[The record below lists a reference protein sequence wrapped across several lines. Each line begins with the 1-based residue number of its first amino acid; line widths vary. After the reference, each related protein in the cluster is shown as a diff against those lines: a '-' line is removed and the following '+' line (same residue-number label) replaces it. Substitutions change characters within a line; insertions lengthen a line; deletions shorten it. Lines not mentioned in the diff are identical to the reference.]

1 MTLVVVFLSSAVL
14 ALSCDDAA
22 KKLGDQLGLN
32 NSGGSGGSGNNG
44 GGTVDKNLVDPSL
57 KITLT
62 APATIAKMD
71 ASGNIK
77 INAKTLAAKMDNA
90 TGYASRVIAITNLV
104 TLLNNDKKALPLF
117 EVQLMRNSSTV
128 AEGGFVVGGR
138 TNGTGLDFA
147 KSTLA
152 FKNTADSLGNA
163 DNTTSVEDEVWRR
176 SDTTGNFYQLI
187 SYTAPFTAQSVNN
200 AVEGW
205 VICPTEKM
213 NGVTS
218 GATAQ
223 DNTKLPFTKITCYL
237 IQTVSTSTSLIYEL
251 NEAWVD
257 DGNAN
262 KKRGARYIGVYTGD
276 TGLKDLSDAAGWT
289 KASFFDALNNAA
301 MQAIF
306 NKNKYVEKT
315 FDIELVKAANF

>member
-1 MTLVVVFLSSAVL
+1 MRNLTFRIIMTLVVVFLSSAVL

-22 KKLGDQLGLN
+22 KKLADQLKNNNGD
-32 NSGGSGGSGNNG
+32 NSGGTG
-44 GGTVDKNLVDPSL
+44 DKNLVDPSL

-62 APATIAKMD
+62 ADATIAKKD

-77 INAKTLAAKMDNA
+77 INAKTLAAKMDDA
-90 TGYASRVIAITNLV
+90 TGTAGAATNLV
-104 TLLNNDKKALPLF
+104 TLLNDDKKALPLF

-138 TNGTGLDFA
+138 TNGNGLDFT

-152 FKNTADSLGNA
+152 FENTADSLSHA
-163 DNTTSVEDEVWRR
+163 DRTASPTALDEVWRR

-187 SYTAPFTAQSVNN
+187 SYSAVFNVSSANN
-200 AVEGW
+200 DIYGYT
-205 VICPTEKM
+205 ICPTGKM
-213 NGVTS
+213 TGVTS

-237 IQTVSTSTSLIYEL
+237 VQAGSSTSAISEL

-262 KKRGARYIGVYTGD
+262 KKMGVRYIGVYTGD
-276 TGLKDLSDAAGWT
+276 TGLKDLSGAAGWT
-289 KASFFDALNNAA
+289 KASFFDALDNAA
-301 MQAIF
+301 MQKIF
-306 NKNKYVEKT
+306 DKNKYVEKA
-315 FDIELVKAANF
+315 FDIELVKEANF